1 MAGYAAAV
9 PAGPAGGIA
18 RIFPTAASAAVRNVR
33 ASPHAMH
40 AMFIV
45 NYLLTSLVA
54 GVVGGLAMEGAMWL
68 IARTGLAKGDMI
80 LALGS
85 LLTKTRDQAYR
96 VGLVIHA
103 TAAVGFALVYALLMV
118 ILGYTELPASLML
131 GLGVGALHGIL
142 VSLMLVWVVA
152 DQHPLEEFKEA
163 DLLVGLSH
171 FAGHVA
177 YGAAVGLVVGIS
189 PL

>member
-1 MAGYAAAV
+1 M
-9 PAGPAGGIA
+9 
-18 RIFPTAASAAVRNVR
+18 NL
-33 ASPHAMH
+33 
-40 AMFIV
+40 AMFLV
-45 NYLLTSLVA
+45 KYLLTSLVA
-54 GVVGGLAMEGAMWL
+54 GVLGGLAMELAMWL
-68 IARTGLAKGDMI
+68 IGRAGHVKGDMI

-85 LLTKTRDQAYR
+85 LLSKSRENAHR

-118 ILGYTELPASLML
+118 TLGYTHMPMSLML
-131 GLGVGALHGIL
+131 GLGVGVMHGLL

-152 DQHPLEEFKEA
+152 DHHPLEEFKEA
-163 DLLVGLSH
+163 DLFVGLSH

-177 YGAAVGLVVGIS
+177 YGGMVGLVVGLS

>member
-1 MAGYAAAV
+1 M
-9 PAGPAGGIA
+9 
-18 RIFPTAASAAVRNVR
+18 N
-33 ASPHAMH
+33 

-45 NYLLTSLVA
+45 NYLLTSLAA
-54 GVVGGLAMEGAMWL
+54 GVLGGLAMEGAMWL
-68 IARTGLAKGDMI
+68 IAKAGLAKGDMI

-85 LLTKTRDQAYR
+85 LLTKSRDNARR

-103 TAAVGFALVYALLMV
+103 TAAIGFGLVYTLLMV
-118 ILGYTELPASLML
+118 TLGYTAMPISLML
-131 GLGVGALHGIL
+131 GLGVGVLHGLL

-171 FAGHVA
+171 LAGHVA
-177 YGAAVGLVVGIS
+177 YGAVVGLVVGIS